1 MTEIEPGQPG
11 RKGDW
16 MSEQH
21 TLGELQLAIM
31 RVIWRCG
38 EATVADVQ
46 EALRQE
52 RGLALTTI
60 ATMLQKMEKKGVVV
74 HRTEGRR
81 FIYRPTISEAQ
92 VRTSMVEELTE
103 RLFGGDSSALVVR
116 LIEKQHTTAA
126 ELAEIKEKIAAHETL
141 REED

>member
-1 MTEIEPGQPG
+1 MS
-11 RKGDW
+11 RRHSLGD
-16 MSEQH
+16 
-21 TLGELQLAIM
+21 LQFAIM
-31 RVIWRCG
+31 RLLWRHE
-38 EATVADVQ
+38 EATASEVHL
-46 EALRQE
+46 ALLE
-52 RGLALTTI
+52 DRGLAPTTI

-103 RLFGGDSSALVVR
+103 RLFGGDSSALVVH